1 MDFSKLTQDQLMKH
15 VESEV
20 VDLEDYDEFVSE
32 EDKNGD

>member
-1 MDFSKLTQDQLMKH
+1 MKH